1 MLQFV
6 DRICWLTVSEHES
19 VHLFTRYFLSAS
31 GRPELS
37 ARQERESPKAAQ
49 TSGRRNSF
57 KNCPEL
63 TAEVD

>member
-1 MLQFV
+1 M
-6 DRICWLTVSEHES
+6 R
-19 VHLFTRYFLSAS
+19 LFTRYVLTAS

-49 TSGRRNSF
+49 MSCRRNSF

>member
-19 VHLFTRYFLSAS
+19 VRLFTRYVLSAS
-31 GRPELS
+31 SRPELS

-49 TSGRRNSF
+49 TSCRRNSY